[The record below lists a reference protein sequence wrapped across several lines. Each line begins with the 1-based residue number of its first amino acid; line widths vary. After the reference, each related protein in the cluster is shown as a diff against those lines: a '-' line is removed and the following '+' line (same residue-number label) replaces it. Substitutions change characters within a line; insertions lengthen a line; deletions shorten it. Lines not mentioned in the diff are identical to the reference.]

1 MKARV
6 TAKQVRASYL
16 NIIQIGYC
24 DAYYLLGRN
33 PHYYTAGVYGWNA
46 DVFHINQTT
55 AIVTGYRPFGNIRPP
70 YELVR
75 KYEQEAEACYKA
87 GKVEEVSKLLN
98 EFVKECK
105 TL

>member
-46 DVFHINQTT
+46 DVYHIDQSM

-75 KYEQEAEACYKA
+75 KYEQEAAACYKA
-87 GKVEEVSKLLN
+87 GEVEEVSKLLN
-98 EFVKECK
+98 AFVKECK
-105 TL
+105 AL

>member
-6 TAKQVRASYL
+6 TAKQVRESYA

-24 DAYYLLGRN
+24 AAWYLLGRN
-33 PHYYTAGVYGWNA
+33 PHYYTAGIYGWNA
-46 DVFHINQTT
+46 DVFHIDQST
-55 AIVTGYRPFGNIRPP
+55 AIVTGYRPFGNIRPS

-98 EFVKECK
+98 AFVKECK
-105 TL
+105 AL

>member
-24 DAYYLLGRN
+24 NAYYLLDRD
-33 PHYYTAGVYGWNA
+33 PHYYTAGIYGWNA
-46 DVFHINQTT
+46 DVFHIDQTT
-55 AIVTGYRPFGNIRPP
+55 AIVTGYRPFGNICPP

-75 KYEQEAEACYKA
+75 KYEQKAEACYKA
-87 GKVEEVSKLLN
+87 GKVEKIANLLH

-105 TL
+105 AL

>member
-6 TAKQVRASYL
+6 TAKQVRESYAY
-16 NIIQIGYC
+16 IIQIGYC

-46 DVFHINQTT
+46 DVFHIDQST

-75 KYEQEAEACYKA
+75 KYEQKAEACYKA
-87 GKVEEVSKLLN
+87 GKVDKIPALL
-98 EFVKECK
+98 EAFVKECK

>member
-6 TAKQVRASYL
+6 TAKQVRESYA

-24 DAYYLLGRN
+24 DAYYLLGRD

-46 DVFHINQTT
+46 VVFHIDQAT

-87 GKVEEVSKLLN
+87 REFDKIPALL
-98 EFVKECK
+98 EAFIKECK
-105 TL
+105 EL

>member
-16 NIIQIGYC
+16 NIIQLGYC
-24 DAYYLLGRN
+24 DAYHLLGRDAR
-33 PHYYTAGVYGWNA
+33 YYTAGIYGWNA
-46 DVFHINQTT
+46 DVFHIDQTT

-75 KYEQEAEACYKA
+75 KYEQEAAACYKA
-87 GKVEEVSKLLN
+87 GTVDKIPALL
-98 EFVKECK
+98 EAFVKECK
-105 TL
+105 AL